1 MYRIGEL
8 AKMAEVTPDND
19 SLLRKTADDGA

>member
-8 AKMAEVTPDND
+8 AKIAEVTLPNNT
-19 SLLRKTADDGA
+19 LLRKTADDGA